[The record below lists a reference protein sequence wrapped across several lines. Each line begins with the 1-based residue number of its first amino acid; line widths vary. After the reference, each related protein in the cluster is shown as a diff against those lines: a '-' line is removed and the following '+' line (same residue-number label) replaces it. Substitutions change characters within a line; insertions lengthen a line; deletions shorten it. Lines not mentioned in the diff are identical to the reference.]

1 MTSFPKNTASRQTFA
16 HILKRVP
23 GDIKKLEPS
32 IVVTMP
38 GFVQQL
44 EACSTE
50 WISELKLVVQLVDS
64 AKVIP
69 DQAKV
74 LELPLEEVYFWRYR
88 VQSLQPLAEQ
98 VSDSSGEV
106 QWMIKV
112 LSLATSDFAEALTKA
127 IRQLQTRFS
136 EASWNYKYLRILEK
150 PFTVLASGR
159 LYSVS
164 TCVRSMGRTI
174 KMIARSSKFYNTRM
188 KIESLIDRV
197 TLALCIIVAT
207 QCNPSNLLCHGS
219 YDRYFGGRVRFT
231 HTVSEARKAIEHPT
245 HILTSGIDV
254 LSHWCDVLEEKSQG
268 ALSSGIDSMC
278 PLWKTLNLT
287 LLLHYPKYIC
297 CRCEEL
303 LRYFDRLEHLIREGD
318 VNGNIF
324 ETICTS
330 L

>member
-1 MTSFPKNTASRQTFA
+1 
-16 HILKRVP
+16 
-23 GDIKKLEPS
+23 
-32 IVVTMP
+32 
-38 GFVQQL
+38 
-44 EACSTE
+44 
-50 WISELKLVVQLVDS
+50 
-64 AKVIP
+64 
-69 DQAKV
+69 
-74 LELPLEEVYFWRYR
+74 
-88 VQSLQPLAEQ
+88 
-98 VSDSSGEV
+98 
-106 QWMIKV
+106 
-112 LSLATSDFAEALTKA
+112 
-127 IRQLQTRFS
+127 
-136 EASWNYKYLRILEK
+136 
-150 PFTVLASGR
+150 
-159 LYSVS
+159 
-164 TCVRSMGRTI
+164 
-174 KMIARSSKFYNTRM
+174 MIARSSKFYNTRM

-330 L
+330 LLNLEACSKQRFRPRIGIIPVEVEYIFEPRFSTRWHVTMKKLLSIMNS